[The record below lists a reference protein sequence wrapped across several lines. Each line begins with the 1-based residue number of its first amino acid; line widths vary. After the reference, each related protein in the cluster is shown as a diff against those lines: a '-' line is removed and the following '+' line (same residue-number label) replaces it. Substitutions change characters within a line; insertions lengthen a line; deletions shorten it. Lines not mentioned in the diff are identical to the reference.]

1 YQPIVQLPSSRICG
15 LEALVRWERAD
26 GRMMQPSDFITVAE
40 ETGLIAPLT
49 YQVLG
54 HACHQVAAWQQMFG
68 RPLALSVNI
77 SAKLFSR
84 PEFIDRVEEALRES
98 GLLPGTLRLE
108 IPESVLID
116 HSDVVGHHFDRL
128 RSLQVALHL
137 DNFGTGYA
145 SLSYL
150 QKYPVD
156 ALKLDKSF
164 VARMGTP
171 GNDGVGGAIVKL
183 ARELGMGLIA
193 EGVET
198 VTHVEQLRA
207 LDCPHAQG
215 YLFSRPLTASDMAP
229 LLANESAAVELPA
242 AS

>member
-1 YQPIVQLPSSRICG
+1 
-15 LEALVRWERAD
+15 
-26 GRMMQPSDFITVAE
+26 M
-40 ETGLIAPLT
+40 
-49 YQVLG
+49 
-54 HACHQVAAWQQMFG
+54 
-68 RPLALSVNI
+68 
-77 SAKLFSR
+77 
-84 PEFIDRVEEALRES
+84 
-98 GLLPGTLRLE
+98 
-108 IPESVLID
+108 
-116 HSDVVGHHFDRL
+116 
-128 RSLQVALHL
+128 ALHL

-150 QKYPVD
+150 QRYPVD

-207 LDCPHAQG
+207 STVRTRRAIS
-215 YLFSRPLTASDMAP
+215 SRGRSPPATWRRCSPANRRQHRCRRPPDHSFRRRARRTA
-229 LLANESAAVELPA
+229 
-242 AS
+242 

>member
-1 YQPIVQLPSSRICG
+1 MTPDIKLLFHLLSAMDMIARMKIPKAAI
-15 LEALVRWERAD
+15 LVIGDEILSGKTEDQNARL
-26 GRMMQPSDFITVAE
+26 
-40 ETGLIAPLT
+40 LI
-49 YQVLG
+49 
-54 HACHQVAAWQQMFG
+54 
-68 RPLALSVNI
+68 S
-77 SAKLFSR
+77 
-84 PEFIDRVEEALRES
+84 ELREL
-98 GLLPGTLRLE
+98 GVR
-108 IPESVLID
+108 I
-116 HSDVVGHHFDRL
+116 
-128 RSLQVALHL
+128 AL
-137 DNFGTGYA
+137 DDFGTGYS

-150 QKYPVD
+150 QRYPVD

-198 VTHVEQLRA
+198 VTHVEQLQK

-229 LLANESAAVELPA
+229 LLASESAAASLPT

>member
-1 YQPIVQLPSSRICG
+1 
-15 LEALVRWERAD
+15 
-26 GRMMQPSDFITVAE
+26 
-40 ETGLIAPLT
+40 
-49 YQVLG
+49 
-54 HACHQVAAWQQMFG
+54 
-68 RPLALSVNI
+68 
-77 SAKLFSR
+77 
-84 PEFIDRVEEALRES
+84 
-98 GLLPGTLRLE
+98 
-108 IPESVLID
+108 
-116 HSDVVGHHFDRL
+116 
-128 RSLQVALHL
+128 
-137 DNFGTGYA
+137 
-145 SLSYL
+145 LSYL
-150 QKYPVD
+150 QRYPVD

-229 LLANESAAVELPA
+229 LLANESAAIELPA

>member
-1 YQPIVQLPSSRICG
+1 
-15 LEALVRWERAD
+15 
-26 GRMMQPSDFITVAE
+26 
-40 ETGLIAPLT
+40 
-49 YQVLG
+49 
-54 HACHQVAAWQQMFG
+54 MFG
-68 RPLALSVNI
+68 QPLDLSVNV
-77 SAKLFSR
+77 SSKLFSR
-84 PEFIDRVEEALRES
+84 PEFIDKVEEAIRES

-116 HSDVVGHHFDRL
+116 HSDVVGHQFDRL
-128 RSLQVALHL
+128 RGIQVALHL
-137 DNFGTGYA
+137 HNVGTGYA

-150 QKYPVD
+150 HRYPVD

-198 VTHVEQLRA
+198 ITHVEQLRA

-215 YLFSRPLTASDMAP
+215 YLFSRPLTASAMAP
-229 LLANESAAVELPA
+229 LLANEAAALALPT